1 MVIRILVIAAF
12 VLTQQPGRAK
22 ARREQRE
29 TEARAKEE
37 ATSQPA
43 SAPTSRPTPVAP
55 DKTIDTDLKS
65 DDPEVRLDAFARW
78 HRWVQTLP
86 EEGKA
91 GASAYLEDA
100 VYLRALG
107 DVALYEMRS
116 DERRLAAYKI
126 LAEIEGQQVY
136 PYFLWGATDMD
147 EHGPAGF
154 AQDFFDANGD
164 PTLIGT
170 MPASYR
176 WQKTIDK
183 INARWSGK
191 EPPTKNWE
199 AIDPNKFIE
208 QLADGDPR
216 LRRLA
221 IRACSVSK
229 KTDRMQFCTAMHR
242 LLGDA
247 DGGVRTT
254 ALESL
259 TMWGCPDLC
268 GRLKKVVDTS
278 TESGVR
284 RRLALQAVA
293 VCGAPVDWTAEW
305 IIDNVQ
311 DWPPELDDA
320 ARETL
325 IRLRPKTDKARAEY
339 KKQLERLAKSVKDER
354 TQKVLTGAL
363 AGL

>member
-1 MVIRILVIAAF
+1 MVIRILLIAAF
-12 VLTQQPGRAK
+12 VLAQQPGRAK

-29 TEARAKEE
+29 AEAQSKE

-55 DKTIDTDLKS
+55 DKKIDDELKS

-78 HRWVQTLP
+78 HRWMSTLS

-91 GASAYLEDA
+91 GASAYLVDR
-100 VYLRALG
+100 VYLPALG
-107 DVALYEMRS
+107 DVTLYEMRS

-126 LAEIEGQQVY
+126 LAEIGGQQVY

-164 PTLIGT
+164 PTLIGN
-170 MPASYR
+170 MPSSYR

-183 INARWSGK
+183 INTRWAGK
-191 EPPTKNWE
+191 EPPAKNWE
-199 AIDPNKFIE
+199 AFDPGKFVE
-208 QLADGDPR
+208 QLAEDNPR
-216 LRRLA
+216 DRRLA

-229 KTDRMQFCTAMHR
+229 KIDRLQFCTAMHR
-242 LLGDA
+242 LLGDP

-259 TMWGCPDLC
+259 TMWSCPDLC
-268 GRLKKVVDTS
+268 GRLKRVVDTAA
-278 TESGVR
+278 ESIVR

-305 IIDNVQ
+305 IIDNLQ

-339 KKQLERLAKSVKDER
+339 KKQLERLARTVKDER
-354 TQKVLTGAL
+354 TQKVLTAVL
-363 AGL
+363 SGL